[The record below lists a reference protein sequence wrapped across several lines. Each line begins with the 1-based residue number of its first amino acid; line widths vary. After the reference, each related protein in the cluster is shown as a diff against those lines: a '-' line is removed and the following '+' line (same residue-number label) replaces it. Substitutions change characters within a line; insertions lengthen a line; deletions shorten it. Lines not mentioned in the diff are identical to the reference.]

1 VGIGVFISPNT
12 SALMG
17 AAPRSHQGVAA
28 GVMATA
34 RNVGMVL
41 GIGFAG
47 AVFTTILSGSAQSET
62 LAIFPAAQAAFLA
75 AIAVAAMGAFVSI
88 TRSNS

>member
-1 VGIGVFISPNT
+1 
-12 SALMG
+12 
-17 AAPRSHQGVAA
+17 
-28 GVMATA
+28 MATA

-75 AIAVAAMGAFVSI
+75 AIAVAAMGAFVSV